1 MFQMSGENRA
11 RARDAGV
18 LGRGQHWAMG
28 EGLAR
33 RLTPEKET
41 LVRTRKLLTSYEI
54 LHFRSVFGGK
64 PAKALDRSRAPTD
77 RPFAL
82 TTLLEWQA
90 PADARSVPQ
99 ASNAPPSSSAR
110 RPACNGLVPPPP
122 TASLRRRTLGGQAHL
137 RTPRTLSRH
146 PGRRLP
152 ANLPPRPLTSA
163 ARGGRLRRHCTPN
176 MAAAARAPHIRSDRG
191 GRAGEPESAA
201 AACQLPTASAKAA
214 VPL

>member
-1 MFQMSGENRA
+1 MSGENRA

-99 ASNAPPSSSAR
+99 ASNAPF
-110 RPACNGLVPPPP
+110 LILHVF
-122 TASLRRRTLGGQAHL
+122 Q
-137 RTPRTLSRH
+137 
-146 PGRRLP
+146 
-152 ANLPPRPLTSA
+152 
-163 ARGGRLRRHCTPN
+163 
-176 MAAAARAPHIRSDRG
+176 
-191 GRAGEPESAA
+191 
-201 AACQLPTASAKAA
+201 
-214 VPL
+214 